1 MARETFAQRHLDP
14 GDRLAEILCGLIM
27 VLTFTLTAGL
37 EVGSGEG
44 AARILLVAAIGCN
57 IAWGIIDGV
66 LYVLDRISERSQ
78 KARLAQAVQAASDE
92 RAALD
97 LLRDHFGPGLVKVAA
112 TEDAAARDD
121 LYRSLRRY
129 LKGATIPAMSV
140 QRDDLLG
147 AVAIFW
153 LELVSCLP
161 GAVPFLFIKDP
172 VWALHVSNA
181 ILITLLFVV
190 GYAWA
195 RYTGTRRLRTGL
207 FMAGLGLAMVGVA
220 TLLGG

>member
-44 AARILLVAAIGCN
+44 AVRVLLVAAIGCN

-66 LYVLDRISERSQ
+66 VYVLYCVSLRSQ
-78 KARLAQAVQAASDE
+78 KARLATAVQAAPDDS
-92 RAALD
+92 AALD
-97 LLRDHFGPGLVKVAA
+97 LLRDYFGPELIKVAA
-112 TEDAAARDD
+112 TDDRAAQDA
-121 LYRSLRRY
+121 LYLALRRY
-129 LKGATIPAMSV
+129 LKVATVPAMRV

-161 GAVPFLFIKDP
+161 GALPFLFIQDP
-172 VWALHVSNA
+172 VWALRVSNA
-181 ILITLLFVV
+181 ILIALLFVA
-190 GYAWA
+190 GFMWG
-195 RYTGTRRLRTGL
+195 RFTGASRLRAAF